1 MKTLKYKLKL
11 EGLDS
16 PSGTISTRELFTF
29 LEQFTSCAERGL
41 RLAIEGQSSKTGPA
55 PKWLEKA
62 TDFLFTGLQKGSTVL
77 GIEVPVLK
85 DALSDQNI
93 QQDLWGTAPDPDDT
107 AISFIARSI
116 RDATVENLESD
127 YFDAGVLSSLLE
139 MKSFFSNNKKT
150 IKIHCAEKINED
162 FSIDFPIIE
171 KVENLKIR
179 IPEPRAIM
187 MAGRLEE
194 VGYSRK
200 RFRLDLADGQIIPG
214 QIDEEFVDVEELRR
228 LWGKKVSIKGTVNYK
243 PSGKIRSLEAQ
254 MLKIMEE
261 GEEAF
266 ETVPVVQTEFEF
278 VRQLTTNSTRRNWL
292 NDVRGKWPGDESIDD
307 LIKELENC

>member
-77 GIEVPVLK
+77 GIEAPVLK

-93 QQDLWGTAPDPDDT
+93 QQDLWGTTPDPDDT

-116 RDATVENLESD
+116 RDATAENLESD

-139 MKSFFSNNKKT
+139 MKSFFSDNKKT
-150 IKIHCAEKINED
+150 IKIHCAEKKQED

-179 IPEPRAIM
+179 IPESRAIM

-243 PSGKIRSLEAQ
+243 PSGKIRLLEAQ
-254 MLKIMEE
+254 MLKLMEE
-261 GEEAF
+261 GEEVF
-266 ETVPVVQTEFEF
+266 ENVLVVQTEFEF
-278 VRQLTTNSTRRNWL
+278 IRQLTTTSTRRNWL

-307 LIKELENC
+307 LINELENR